1 MHTDNDRKD
10 ILVLVEGITQELDDT
25 TATAGAKYQFLSL
38 HYKGAPVFY
47 LLMLQKSMLSIQCKN
62 SDTKNIHYT

>member
-1 MHTDNDRKD
+1 MHTDNDKKD

-47 LLMLQKSMLSIQCKN
+47 LLMLQKPMLSIQCKN
-62 SDTKNIHYT
+62 SDIKNIHYT

>member
-1 MHTDNDRKD
+1 MHTDNNRKD

>member
-1 MHTDNDRKD
+1 MHTYNDKKD

-38 HYKGAPVFY
+38 RYKGAPVFY
-47 LLMLQKSMLSIQCKN
+47 LLMLQKSMLSIQCRN
-62 SDTKNIHYT
+62 SDMKNIHYT

>member
-1 MHTDNDRKD
+1 MHTDNDKKD

-25 TATAGAKYQFLSL
+25 TATAEAKYQFLSL

-62 SDTKNIHYT
+62 SDIKNIHYT